1 MNRPLKLFTTIICT
15 VCMMTAFTACNDD
28 DEKEKEDWREGAK
41 VNLPDYRAFVLCEG
55 QMSKNDAHLFSFD
68 PAKGELMAGDIYE
81 AQNGKKLGDTANDIL
96 VYDDDI
102 YIVVNMSEVLLRLN
116 GSGVEKARY
125 ANFEADGLG
134 QPRNIV
140 AEDGKLYVTCY
151 GGFVA
156 RFDAKTLALEAK
168 VAVDANPEQIVE
180 MGDSLYCVNSG
191 YGKGHTLSV
200 ISIKD
205 FKESKSVE
213 TLANPYGICKA
224 NGRLYISAYGAD
236 YSNPV
241 GVYDIK
247 TNKTRTIGN
256 AGRVLASGDRLYMT
270 TSTSPDWV
278 NYVTTFSVYNAITGS
293 VEEWKLKNA
302 PEEMTSGTAIPYF
315 MQIDPVDGCMY
326 IGYTDY
332 HSNGRIYRFNAN
344 DSYKGMFTVDA
355 LNPNG
360 MVFLINR

>member
-1 MNRPLKLFTTIICT
+1 MEVVKPIIVSRLRWYVIPLFAMALFCLVII
-15 VCMMTAFTACNDD
+15 
-28 DEKEKEDWREGAK
+28 
-41 VNLPDYRAFVLCEG
+41 
-55 QMSKNDAHLFSFD
+55 
-68 PAKGELMAGDIYE
+68 
-81 AQNGKKLGDTANDIL
+81 
-96 VYDDDI
+96 
-102 YIVVNMSEVLLRLN
+102 
-116 GSGVEKARY
+116 
-125 ANFEADGLG
+125 
-134 QPRNIV
+134 
-140 AEDGKLYVTCY
+140 
-151 GGFVA
+151 
-156 RFDAKTLALEAK
+156 
-168 VAVDANPEQIVE
+168 AVDLAT
-180 MGDSLYCVNSG
+180 GADLLSSLWNARRGGRFIGWLLAAPIAAVGILWYIRRVKVYPDRIEVKYPLHKSWN
-191 YGKGHTLSV
+191 SV

-315 MQIDPVDGCMY
+315 MEIDPIDGCMY

-332 HSNGRIYRFNAN
+332 HSNGRIYRFNAS

-360 MVFLINR
+360 MVFLIDR